1 MSANVL
7 SRLLRLKIGSDE
19 QDWSLGIGEFIGGND
34 GISIS
39 GIIAFTGT
47 IQIFQVLGLPE
58 NLNPRLNP
66 SRFRQGQTINIEVW
80 NGSIWKQHPRGS
92 LRILVDP
99 APANGGE
106 PLTISV
112 GCWLAY
118 AAGLQPDD
126 DQSGIEVGAGQN
138 TAAVATRLLEAAG
151 IPSAAI
157 DLGTWTNTI
166 DWPLQKDGGGGFV
179 GQAGS
184 LAYADGHR
192 FIYTDPVGII
202 RSQQLSM
209 NPAVAADLTV
219 TLGVNDVTDFL
230 PTQDPF
236 TPVENVRV
244 SGQGFGVE
252 VTPNNI
258 VSDPDV
264 ITEPRSV
271 YIEGAAGDTSTTTTR
286 SFAYGTPDTPEED
299 LPELD
304 FGAPYFSAA
313 GKYWLWERTVVE
325 MPRVALIPSAEE
337 DLFPFSS
344 VFTVETEL
352 HIFNEVSK
360 RLEHTIRSYR
370 IPNRA
375 LYPNRIVI
383 SDTGRTTAERDEVVY
398 EYDNREVLIRRVR
411 TQQKATILITDE
423 PDEPVG
429 LDIAELEETEWEER
443 SPEIWVEKNKGRTAI
458 GTNTQGAKPTSLR
471 AKRSGS
477 NLNNPPSTEFWPDP
491 NQLKEKHYTG
501 EATWVHPG
509 GATGLNRFLLLTV
522 EPGFSNALCEQ
533 IAQTEVLLFEGR
545 RLGHLIPLEITN
557 ALLDTNKPMLR
568 IDVVAPEGTYKFI
581 GDTLSFAH
589 TQTNASA
596 LVNGIWLDGVY

>member
-1 MSANVL
+1 MAANVL

-19 QDWSLGIGEFIGGND
+19 QDWSLGIGEFTGGND
-34 GISIS
+34 GISLS

-58 NLNPRLNP
+58 NINPRLNP
-66 SRFRQGQTINIEVW
+66 SRFRQGQIINIEVW

-126 DQSGIEVGAGQN
+126 DQSGVEVGAGQN

-157 DLGTWTNTI
+157 NLGTWTNTI
-166 DWPLQKDGGGGFV
+166 NWPLQKDSGGGFV
-179 GQAGS
+179 GQAGN

-192 FIYTDPVGII
+192 FIYTDPNGII

-244 SGQGFGVE
+244 SGQGYE
-252 VTPNNI
+252 VVVTENNQ
-258 VSDPDV
+258 VASTSV
-264 ITEPRSV
+264 TEPASNYREDATGSV
-271 YIEGAAGDTSTTTTR
+271 TTTTEVRR
-286 SFAYGTPDTPEED
+286 SYGDPGSTTPDFDIGVGTTPIND
-299 LPELD
+299 A
-304 FGAPYFSAA
+304 F
-313 GKYWLWERTVVE
+313 GKYWILDKIVITQPAAAIIPGSDSLS
-325 MPRVALIPSAEE
+325 PRL
-337 DLFPFSS
+337 
-344 VFTVETEL
+344 TVETTC
-352 HIFNEVSK
+352 HIYNEGNK
-360 RLEHTIRSYR
+360 RLEKVIKNFRTPVRQWA
-370 IPNRA
+370 PNSATLGRGD
-375 LYPNRIVI
+375 RE
-383 SDTGRTTAERDEVVY
+383 RTTTNFVYNSNEVIV
-398 EYDNREVLIRRVR
+398 EINELGETVNPVLTGVEDSVTNTRLEDSKRAR
-411 TQQKATILITDE
+411 TQ
-423 PDEPVG
+423 
-429 LDIAELEETEWEER
+429 WEEVYPGSWTQR
-443 SPEIWVEKNKGRTAI
+443 STSSSAVGQNSDGGLRPTALR
-458 GTNTQGAKPTSLR
+458 ADKPTVSQN
-471 AKRSGS
+471 SS
-477 NLNNPPSTEFWPDP
+477 PPSTEFWPDP
-491 NQLKEKHYTG
+491 SQLKEKHYTG
-501 EATWVHPG
+501 EAAWVHPG
-509 GATGLNRFLLLTV
+509 GATGLNRYSLLTV

-557 ALLDTNKPMLR
+557 ALLDSNKPILR
-568 IDVVAPEGTYKFI
+568 IDVVAAEGTYKFI

-589 TQTNASA
+589 TQISASA